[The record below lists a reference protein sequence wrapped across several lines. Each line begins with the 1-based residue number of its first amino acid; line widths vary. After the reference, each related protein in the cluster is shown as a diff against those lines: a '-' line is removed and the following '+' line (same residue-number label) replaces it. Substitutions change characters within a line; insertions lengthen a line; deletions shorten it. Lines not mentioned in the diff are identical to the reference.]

1 VKRLLAIAF
10 VLCATI
16 ALCAQTVTP
25 PEMAAIAKL
34 PPPAVVLV
42 YRTLGIQR
50 VPRFE
55 QVWVYSYR
63 GFATEAEALKFLG
76 DEDMPDDRF
85 VGLYKVG
92 AKVEVQVQETT
103 EVVAP
108 KKVRKWRKP

>member
-1 VKRLLAIAF
+1 MKRLLMIAF
-10 VLCATI
+10 ILCAAV

-25 PEMAAIAKL
+25 PQMAAIAKL
-34 PPPAVVLV
+34 PPPTVVLV

-55 QVWVYSYR
+55 QVWIYNYR

-76 DEDMPDDRF
+76 DEDMADERF

-92 AKVEVQVQETT
+92 AEIKVQMTEATET
-103 EVVAP
+103 VAP